1 MSRSGYSDDCEH
13 LALWRGAVERA
24 IAGRR
29 GQAFLHELIEALD
42 AMPEKLLIKGQLQ
55 ASSGE
60 VCAIGAVG
68 IKRGV
73 ELAGMDPY
81 DYDRL
86 SSTFGIARALVQE
99 IEFENDE
106 GGDCGLDT
114 PEARWQ
120 RMRDWV
126 ASKLRTPA

>member
-1 MSRSGYSDDCEH
+1 MSRSGYSDDCEY
-13 LALWRGAVERA
+13 LGLWRGAVERA

-29 GQAFLHELIEALD
+29 GQAFLQELIEALD
-42 AMPEKLLIKGQLQ
+42 AMPEKILTKGQLQ
-55 ASSGE
+55 ASCGE

-68 IKRGV
+68 VKRGI

-81 DYDRL
+81 DYDKL
-86 SSTFGIARALVQE
+86 SGTFGVARALVQE

-106 GGDCGLDT
+106 GNRGLET

-120 RMRDWV
+120 RMRDWAV
-126 ASKLRTPA
+126 SNLSIPA